1 LHRISF
7 DYLQRNAGSL
17 PVTRNDYGKGRW
29 GDCQLDA
36 EAVAVSETCGRSIV
50 LEPISTALAGIALI
64 KSSVDF
70 IKSNISTAKDI
81 GEIAGQIDALF
92 TGQKQVQQ
100 ASNKKSGVGLA
111 DQFGVQSVAK
121 EMIDARLAAEQIA
134 EVARMVDFRF
144 GHGTW
149 AAILAERAKRL
160 QEAKEARA
168 RARKAELLR
177 QQEMFENFKI
187 GAIAVGLVVVIIGL
201 FIGVLTATA
210 SVIVK

>member
-1 LHRISF
+1 M
-7 DYLQRNAGSL
+7 
-17 PVTRNDYGKGRW
+17 
-29 GDCQLDA
+29 
-36 EAVAVSETCGRSIV
+36 
-50 LEPISTALAGIALI
+50 EPISTALTGIALL

-70 IKSNISTAKDI
+70 IKSNISTAQDI
-81 GEIAGQIDALF
+81 GQIAGQIDAMF
-92 TGQKQVQQ
+92 TGQKQVQE
-100 ASNKKSGVGLA
+100 ASNKKTGMGLA

-121 EMIDARLAAEQIA
+121 EMIDAKLAAEQVA

-149 AAILAERAKRL
+149 AAILAERQKRI
-160 QEAKEARA
+160 QQAKEARA
-168 RARKAELLR
+168 AQRKIERER

-210 SVIVK
+210 GVIVT

>member
-1 LHRISF
+1 M
-7 DYLQRNAGSL
+7 
-17 PVTRNDYGKGRW
+17 
-29 GDCQLDA
+29 
-36 EAVAVSETCGRSIV
+36 
-50 LEPISTALAGIALI
+50 EPISATLAGIALV
-64 KSSVDF
+64 KQSVDF
-70 IKSNISTAKDI
+70 IKSNISTAQDI
-81 GEIAGQIDALF
+81 GQIAGQIDALF
-92 TGQKQVQQ
+92 TGQKQVQE

-149 AAILAERAKRL
+149 AGILAERQKRI
-160 QEAKEARA
+160 QQAKEARA
-168 RARKAELLR
+168 TQRKMEQLR
-177 QQEMFENFKI
+177 QEEMFENFKI

-210 SVIVK
+210 GIIVK

>member
-1 LHRISF
+1 MQVSRD
-7 DYLQRNAGSL
+7 DYSKR
-17 PVTRNDYGKGRW
+17 RW

-36 EAVAVSETCGRSIV
+36 EAVAVSTTCGRSIIV
-50 LEPISTALAGIALI
+50 EPISTAIAGIALV
-64 KSSVDF
+64 KQSVDF
-70 IKSNISTAKDI
+70 IKTHISTAKDI

-100 ASNKKSGVGLA
+100 ASNRKSGVGLA

-121 EMIDARLAAEQIA
+121 EMIDAKLAAEQIA

-149 AAILAERAKRL
+149 ASILAERAKRL

-168 RARKAELLR
+168 RARQAELLR
-177 QQEMFENFKI
+177 QQEMMENVKF
-187 GAIAVGLVVVIIGL
+187 GAIVIGCIVVIIGL
-201 FIGVLTATA
+201 FLAVMIEAA
-210 SVIVK
+210 SAIVK

>member
-1 LHRISF
+1 M
-7 DYLQRNAGSL
+7 
-17 PVTRNDYGKGRW
+17 
-29 GDCQLDA
+29 
-36 EAVAVSETCGRSIV
+36 
-50 LEPISTALAGIALI
+50 EPISTALAGISLVKA
-64 KSSVDF
+64 SVDF

-92 TGQKQVQQ
+92 TGQKQVQE
-100 ASNKKSGVGLA
+100 ASNRKSGVGIA

-149 AAILAERAKRL
+149 AAILAERQKRI
-160 QEAKEARA
+160 QQAKEARA
-168 RARKAELLR
+168 AQRKMERER
-177 QQEMFENFKI
+177 QQAMFENFKI

-210 SVIVK
+210 GVIVK

>member
-1 LHRISF
+1 
-7 DYLQRNAGSL
+7 
-17 PVTRNDYGKGRW
+17 
-29 GDCQLDA
+29 
-36 EAVAVSETCGRSIV
+36 

-70 IKSNISTAKDI
+70 IKSNISTAQDI
-81 GEIAGQIDALF
+81 GQIAGQIDALF

-111 DQFGVQSVAK
+111 DQFGVQSVA
-121 EMIDARLAAEQIA
+121 EETINARLAAEQIA

-149 AAILAERAKRL
+149 AGILAERQKRI
-160 QEAKEARA
+160 QQAKEQRA
-168 RARKAELLR
+168 AQLKMERERT
-177 QQEMFENFKI
+177 QEMIENFKI
-187 GAIAVGLVVVIIGL
+187 GAIVVGLVVVIIGL

>member
-1 LHRISF
+1 M
-7 DYLQRNAGSL
+7 
-17 PVTRNDYGKGRW
+17 
-29 GDCQLDA
+29 
-36 EAVAVSETCGRSIV
+36 
-50 LEPISTALAGIALI
+50 EPISTALAGIALV
-64 KSSVDF
+64 KQSVDF
-70 IKSNISTAKDI
+70 IKSNISTAQDI
-81 GEIAGQIDALF
+81 GQIAGQIDALF

-111 DQFGVQSVAK
+111 DQFGVQSVAQ

-149 AAILAERAKRL
+149 ASILAERQKRI
-160 QEAKEARA
+160 QQAKEARA
-168 RARKAELLR
+168 AQRKIERER
-177 QQEMFENFKI
+177 QQEMFENFKV

-210 SVIVK
+210 GVIVK

>member
-1 LHRISF
+1 M
-7 DYLQRNAGSL
+7 
-17 PVTRNDYGKGRW
+17 
-29 GDCQLDA
+29 
-36 EAVAVSETCGRSIV
+36 
-50 LEPISTALAGIALI
+50 EPISTALTGIALL

-70 IKSNISTAKDI
+70 IKSNISTAQDI
-81 GEIAGQIDALF
+81 GQIAGQIDAMF
-92 TGQKQVQQ
+92 TGQKQVQE
-100 ASNKKSGVGLA
+100 ASNKKTGMGLA

-149 AAILAERAKRL
+149 AAILAERQKRI
-160 QEAKEARA
+160 QQAKEAQA
-168 RARKAELLR
+168 AQRKIERER
-177 QQEMFENFKI
+177 QQEMFENFKV

-210 SVIVK
+210 GVIVK